1 MHIITSFIDR
11 AILDLKV
18 SRDRLTR
25 YRNKTNLDSEKLL
38 SKAKLYKIQNQKSTA
53 LSLLKLRKLKEKE
66 VDKINEQLLNIQT
79 MISNIQTKEQE
90 KEMIYALREGK
101 NALKKLHEEN
111 SLEDVLK
118 LMDEVEEQNDI
129 QRQMDDILNQTGER
143 LTEYEEEEL
152 EQELLS
158 IMSGEDAMEDTAIS
172 MPEVPRERLPT
183 LDIPQE
189 LPSKKVQEGKV
200 AVLS

>member
-1 MHIITSFIDR
+1 M
-11 AILDLKV
+11 KV

-158 IMSGEDAMEDTAIS
+158 IMSGEESMEDTAIP
-172 MPEVPRERLPT
+172 MPEVPTEKLPT

-189 LPSKKVQEGKV
+189 VPSKKVQEGKV